1 MLQIQN
7 KINKNVPHIYIA
19 MYQYG
24 KKGSAL
30 LKQSD
35 SKEALAWCVI
45 LTENKRFMICKVF
58 RLLQQMLCEFQK
70 IEKRERLDAIF
81 RERET
86 RRKETQQR

>member
-1 MLQIQN
+1 
-7 KINKNVPHIYIA
+7 
-19 MYQYG
+19 MYQNY
-24 KKGSAL
+24 KNDSAL

-35 SKEALAWCVI
+35 SKDALAHCVI
-45 LTENKRFMICKVF
+45 LTVNKRLLICKIF